1 MMLRLLLSVFG
12 VMTLASCSE
21 GDPPVEVICKLESC
35 SPSAT
40 AVPAPT
46 SVSIAASGGSSGAL
60 TGDLITAN
68 FDSASQ
74 TFTVSAV
81 GLNAQMN
88 RFGTAD
94 FGSILA
100 MRDVAGIHNAYLGQG
115 AGSRVVIYSGGSAG
129 NVRNLA
135 SFGRIGATDLPLVG
149 TAQFNGQYAGFTTTR
164 RINGKAQLDVD
175 FANAT
180 IGGRVTERV
189 FRQRPD
195 NVVDAVNPLSSLVL
209 EKTSLKNDGTFSG
222 VTGGGQIVNG
232 QILWNPA
239 TGSFTGLIGGANGA
253 EAVGTIALTHRAPSG
268 GSFEEIGGF
277 LATR

>member
-1 MMLRLLLSVFG
+1 
-12 VMTLASCSE
+12 
-21 GDPPVEVICKLESC
+21 
-35 SPSAT
+35 
-40 AVPAPT
+40 
-46 SVSIAASGGSSGAL
+46 
-60 TGDLITAN
+60 
-68 FDSASQ
+68 
-74 TFTVSAV
+74 
-81 GLNAQMN
+81 
-88 RFGTAD
+88 
-94 FGSILA
+94 
-100 MRDVAGIHNAYLGQG
+100 MRDVGGIHNAYLGQG
-115 AGSRVVIYSGGSAG
+115 AGSRVVIYSGGTAG

-149 TAQFNGQYAGFTTTR
+149 TAQFNGQYVGFTTTR

-180 IGGRVTERV
+180 IGGRITERI

-195 NVVDAVNPLSSLVL
+195 NVFDAVNPLSNLTL
-209 EKTSLKNDGTFSG
+209 EQAQLNADGTFAG

-239 TGSFTGLIGGANGA
+239 TGNFAGLIGGANGT
-253 EAVGTIALTHRAPSG
+253 EAVGTVALTHRAPSG